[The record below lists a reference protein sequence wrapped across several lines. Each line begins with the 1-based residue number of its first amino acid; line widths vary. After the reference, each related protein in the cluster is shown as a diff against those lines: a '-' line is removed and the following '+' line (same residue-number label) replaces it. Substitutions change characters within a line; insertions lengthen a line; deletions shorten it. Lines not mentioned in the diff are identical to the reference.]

1 MIKRYVA
8 SLSLA
13 ALASAAPAW
22 AEWQVADNSGIQ
34 FVSIKNNTIGEISHF
49 DMISGTVGDQGAV
62 EVRVALDSVET
73 NIGIRNDR
81 MKKMLFEVGLYPE
94 AVITAQLSEEAM
106 AAAGSSSRA
115 AVPVV
120 LQIDLHGQVV
130 SKDAVLTVSA
140 TDAGGFSAT
149 TSQPILL
156 NAAEFNLEDG
166 VAALQSVA
174 GLNAIS
180 RVIPVTVSLNFTK
193 VAAASLDRE
202 LLQACIP
209 KR

>member
-1 MIKRYVA
+1 MIKRYFV

-13 ALASAAPAW
+13 VLASAAPAW
-22 AEWQVADNSGIQ
+22 AEWQVADNSSVQ
-34 FVSIKNNTIGEISHF
+34 FVSIKNNTIGEVSHF
-49 DMISGTVGDQGAV
+49 DMVSGTLGDQGAV

-94 AVITAQLSEEAM
+94 AVITAQLSPETM
-106 AAAGSSSRA
+106 AVLGSSSGS

-120 LQIDLHGQVV
+120 LKIDLHGQVV

-140 TDAGGFSAT
+140 AAAGGFSAT

-156 NAAEFNLEDG
+156 NAAEFDLEDG

-193 VAAASLDRE
+193 VAAAS
-202 LLQACIP
+202 P
-209 KR
+209 

>member
-1 MIKRYVA
+1 MIKRYVV

-13 ALASAAPAW
+13 ALVSAAPAW
-22 AEWQVADNSGIQ
+22 AEWQVADNSSIQ

-49 DMISGTVGDQGAV
+49 DMISGTVGDKGAV

-106 AAAGSSSRA
+106 AAAGSSSGA

-193 VAAASLDRE
+193 VAAAS
-202 LLQACIP
+202 P
-209 KR
+209 

>member
-1 MIKRYVA
+1 MIKRYVV

-22 AEWQVADNSGIQ
+22 AEWQVADNSRIQ

-94 AVITAQLSEEAM
+94 AVITAQLSQETM
-106 AAAGSSSRA
+106 AVLGSSSGS

-140 TDAGGFSAT
+140 TDGGGFSAT

-193 VAAASLDRE
+193 VAAAS
-202 LLQACIP
+202 P
-209 KR
+209 

>member
-8 SLSLA
+8 SLYLA

-22 AEWQVADNSGIQ
+22 AEWQVADKSGIQ
-34 FVSIKNNTIGEISHF
+34 FVSIKNNAIGEVSHF

-94 AVITAQLSEEAM
+94 AVITAQLSPETLAVL
-106 AAAGSSSRA
+106 GSSSRS

-140 TDAGGFSAT
+140 TTAGGFSAT
-149 TSQPILL
+149 TSEPILL
-156 NAAEFNLEDG
+156 NAAEFDLEDG

-193 VAAASLDRE
+193 VAAAS
-202 LLQACIP
+202 P
-209 KR
+209 

>member
-1 MIKRYVA
+1 MIKRYVV
-8 SLSLA
+8 SLSVA
-13 ALASAAPAW
+13 VLASAAPAW
-22 AEWQVADNSGIQ
+22 AEWQVADNSSIQ
-34 FVSIKNNTIGEISHF
+34 FVSIKNNTIGEVSHF
-49 DMISGTVGDQGAV
+49 DMIAGTVGDQGAV
-62 EVRVALDSVET
+62 EMRVALDSVET

-94 AVITAQLSEEAM
+94 AVITAQLTPETM
-106 AAAGSSSRA
+106 AVLGSTSGA

-140 TDAGGFSAT
+140 TRAGGFSAT

-156 NAAEFNLEDG
+156 NAAEFDLEDG

-180 RVIPVTVSLNFTK
+180 RVIPVTLSLNFTK
-193 VAAASLDRE
+193 VAAAS
-202 LLQACIP
+202 P
-209 KR
+209 